1 MHALRPALLLL
12 ALAIPPAQAQTPIH
26 HCIGA
31 DGHPVFTDQPCAS
44 LHATPAPAAAGTQ
57 AAPSLRPP
65 AVTCAANLEQLRQA
79 TIDAFANGDANRLAG
94 LMLWSGYRERT
105 AVADIEALA
114 ARMRRP
120 LLTIEIPAAASSA
133 PPPASAGAPAQLIV
147 RTLGDD
153 GGSAETRFT
162 IERYAGCLW
171 LRQD

>member
-12 ALAIPPAQAQTPIH
+12 VLAAPPALAQTPIN

-31 DGHPVFTDQPCAS
+31 DGQPVFTDQPCAN
-44 LHATPAPAAAGTQ
+44 LHATPAPAAAGTT

-65 AVTCAANLEQLRQA
+65 AVTCAADLEQLRQA

-114 ARMRRP
+114 ALMRRP
-120 LLTIEIPAAASSA
+120 LLAIETPPAASSGQ
-133 PPPASAGAPAQLIV
+133 PPASAGAPAQLIA
-147 RTLGDD
+147 RTLDND

-162 IERYAGCLW
+162 IERHAGCLW